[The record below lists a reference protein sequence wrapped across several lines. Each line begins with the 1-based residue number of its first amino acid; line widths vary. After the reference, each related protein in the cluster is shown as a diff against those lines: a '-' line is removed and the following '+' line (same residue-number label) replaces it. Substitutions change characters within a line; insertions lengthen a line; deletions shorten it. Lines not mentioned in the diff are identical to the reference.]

1 MPGFER
7 VWQKYQGQVLFFGMD
22 VGRFAGFGG
31 PEDSKREL
39 QQLGVTYP
47 AAPVPNIGTA
57 QALQVQGLPSTDFI
71 TPDGTVHRKWVG
83 MLNEAKLTEIV
94 EELLSASQVESDS
107 IIFDDRTLI

>member
-7 VWQKYQGQVLFFGMD
+7 VWQRYQGQVLFFGMD

-39 QQLGVTYP
+39 LELGVTYP
-47 AAPVPNIGTA
+47 AAPVPNIETA

-71 TPDGTVHRKWVG
+71 TPDGTVQRRWVG
-83 MLNEAKLTEIV
+83 ILNEAKLAEIV
-94 EELLSASQVESDS
+94 EELLGAS
-107 IIFDDRTLI
+107 